1 MSILDKISDFA
12 NRAADKLIPKELAP
26 FLPIAG
32 AFLPGLG
39 LVGTDVFS
47 RFVLPQLLTAAS
59 SAKLQGEID
68 PTQQAI
74 TGILSALQT
83 PAQQTRA
90 EQALLEQNP
99 DLLQRAEKANL
110 LEDATRLTEDEFRSL
125 VTSPGG
131 GPKIEGYS
139 SIDQFIDRFVQP
151 ITGGDPVRF
160 GADAENILKFGTGDD
175 ARFFLEGSK
184 DLSDF
189 LKTTTQTPIVGL
201 DKLTGQELIDELAK
215 AEGFTAGDIT
225 SKLEDLQKLPDI
237 GSQQGL
243 QALNRARQFFDSP
256 VGFNTPTFT
265 KLGIGAGPF
274 LAAQAA
280 NLEAEQEALEAEE
293 AAEAER
299 FASARDDLFD
309 YFRRLSDPRGIF
321 AAMGGRVGFKEG
333 GRGEV
338 GQRLAERGIKAEPMM
353 NRLKTQAIDK
363 FRNINKVPTN
373 ELLEIAGNAPLQQF
387 IGNFVN
393 RGMNRMMEQA
403 KDFSKK
409 VDLPLTRRDYFQTV
423 GISPFTQR
431 SMVRRFAQDGGIMST
446 APGMP
451 QGMQVDGRN
460 GTFIPMGVKE
470 KADDVPAMLSKN
482 EFVMT
487 ADAVRA
493 MGDGNVNKGAQRMY
507 DLMNTLEPSA

>member
-1 MSILDKISDFA
+1 MSLKKIFKKISKAA
-12 NRAADKLIPKELAP
+12 NKVADKLVPKEIAP
-26 FLPIAG
+26 FLPILG
-32 AFLPGLG
+32 AFAPGLG
-39 LVGTDVFS
+39 LAGTGVFNQ
-47 RFVLPQLLTAAS
+47 FILPQLLTAAS

-83 PAQQTRA
+83 PTQQTAA

-99 DLLQRAEKANL
+99 ELARQVEKANQL
-110 LEDATRLTEDEFRSL
+110 ADATKIDDLDRISEIIEAGDLEGKRFFQDSGGLFDFLPTPGSPGMPFGVDEVLSFTDDAGNTRFFRPGSSALEDFLATEA
-125 VTSPGG
+125 TSPINLSGLTG
-131 GPKIEGYS
+131 EELKTAVVDAGN
-139 SIDQFIDRFVQP
+139 
-151 ITGGDPVRF
+151 ITGKGFDTKL
-160 GADAENILKFGTGDD
+160 GA
-175 ARFFLEGSK
+175 
-184 DLSDF
+184 
-189 LKTTTQTPIVGL
+189 
-201 DKLTGQELIDELAK
+201 
-215 AEGFTAGDIT
+215 
-225 SKLEDLQKLPDI
+225 LQKEL

-256 VGFNTPTFT
+256 VGFNLPTAT
-265 KLGIGAGPF
+265 KLGVGAAPF

-299 FASARDDLFD
+299 FAGARDDLFD

-321 AAMGGRVGFKEG
+321 AAMGGRVG
-333 GRGEV
+333 
-338 GQRLAERGIKAEPMM
+338 
-353 NRLKTQAIDK
+353 
-363 FRNINKVPTN
+363 
-373 ELLEIAGNAPLQQF
+373 
-387 IGNFVN
+387 
-393 RGMNRMMEQA
+393 
-403 KDFSKK
+403 
-409 VDLPLTRRDYFQTV
+409 
-423 GISPFTQR
+423 
-431 SMVRRFAQDGGIMST
+431 AQEGGIMST

-460 GTFIPMGVKE
+460 GTFIPMGVRE

-507 DLMNTLEPSA
+507 DLMNSLEARA